1 MCYCYNAP
9 PSILKRKKAQRE
21 PVAPWKKHSLK
32 MSVALSAR
40 PGVLKQLR
48 LKIVLIDEFEGAR
61 SVDGAAC
68 AFLSVLRITWTKTE
82 ALHFC
87 ACTAGSYYI
96 QCVFAYVCFL
106 VWVTSSCTAD
116 LVCVIAVENTNLAN
130 TSKAVCHFGTA
141 LLGAPLTHWTSQHFS
156 LFTVAHAKPPLHLKS
171 LQHVVNSLPK
181 GNLHFFSSP
190 PQGTACQKYKRRK
203 LPLHCCRRYCVWYF
217 VLFAQFNW
225 QASSSYHFLPRVFRE
240 QYMVVQRK
248 RVWA

>member
-68 AFLSVLRITWTKTE
+68 AFLSVLRITWTKTK
-82 ALHFC
+82 ALHYC
-87 ACTAGSYYI
+87 GCTAGSYYI

-181 GNLHFFSSP
+181 GNLHFFPPLLRVRPVRNTKGENCYCIAAGGTVSDTLCYLRNSIDRLLVVIISCLVCSESS
-190 PQGTACQKYKRRK
+190 T
-203 LPLHCCRRYCVWYF
+203 W
-217 VLFAQFNW
+217 
-225 QASSSYHFLPRVFRE
+225 
-240 QYMVVQRK
+240 
-248 RVWA
+248 